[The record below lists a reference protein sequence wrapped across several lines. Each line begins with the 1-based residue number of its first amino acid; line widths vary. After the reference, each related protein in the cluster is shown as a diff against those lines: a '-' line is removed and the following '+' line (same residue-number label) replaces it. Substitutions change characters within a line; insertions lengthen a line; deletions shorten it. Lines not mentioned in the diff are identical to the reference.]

1 LKYLK
6 TNQILVC
13 SLFFI
18 VSALMLTVIQP
29 PIGWSVLAWVCY
41 VPFILA
47 CRAEVKLRYL
57 LGFSYL
63 VGACYWLGN
72 IYWMGL
78 VTVSGWIVFCLYT
91 GLLWP
96 LLVLCIRF
104 CRTKKFPLIIAVPVL
119 IVGAEHLQG
128 LFLGGFYWRY
138 LAHSQFE
145 NISLIQIADIF
156 GAAGLSFLIA
166 MVNAVAAELIIA
178 RRANNIFKTANFVKV
193 GLVCVLVAVVFV
205 YGRWRVEQTEEFVT
219 AGPLVSAAQ
228 SNVPQSVKESFQ
240 AGEKILS
247 DLLELSTKAAEAG
260 ADLIVWPETM
270 VTATLDT
277 RVLGLLDESHTFR
290 VYEKTLRDH
299 SRQSDAY
306 LLVGGYGGRPEVQS
320 DYTIKLVE
328 RYNSAFLYSPDV
340 NQSVIQYNKIHLV
353 PFGEVVPFRKSVPW
367 LHKLLM
373 WFTPYD
379 YDYSLDAGD
388 EYTVF
393 EMDDK
398 QNRKYRFGVLICY
411 EDAIPA
417 ISRRFAAGKAGKK
430 AVDWLV
436 NISNDGWFVRFRD
449 GKVCPSTEL
458 AQHTVC
464 CVFRAVENRVAVLRS
479 VNTGVSCL
487 VDTAGRIKNGFFA
500 GTLPKKAIDRQG
512 IAGWFVDRV
521 PIDKRVTFF
530 GICGNWLDIIC
541 ATGFVV
547 CIITAIAGPKSTER
561 KKKYEKE
568 SD

>member
-1 LKYLK
+1 MKYLK
-6 TNQILVC
+6 TNQILLC

-18 VSALMLTVIQP
+18 ASALILTVIQAP
-29 PIGWSVLAWVCY
+29 MGWSVLAWVCY

-47 CRAEVKLRYL
+47 CRADVKPKYL
-57 LGFSYL
+57 FIISYL

-72 IYWMGL
+72 IYWLGL

-104 CRTKKFPLIIAVPVL
+104 CRAKKIPLIIAVPIL
-119 IVGAEHLQG
+119 IVGAERLQG

-193 GLVCVLVAVVFV
+193 GLVCVLVAGAFV
-205 YGRWRVEQTEEFVT
+205 YGRWRLEQTEEFVT
-219 AGPLVSAAQ
+219 AGPLVSASQ
-228 SNVPQSVKESFQ
+228 SNVPQLVKESFQ
-240 AGEKILS
+240 AREVILS
-247 DLLELSTKAAEAG
+247 ELLELSTEAAEAG
-260 ADLIVWPETM
+260 ARLIAWPETM
-270 VTATLDT
+270 VAATLDA
-277 RVLGLLDESHTFR
+277 RVLGLLDESHSFR
-290 VYEKTLRDH
+290 VYDKTLRDH
-299 SRQSDAY
+299 SQQGEAY
-306 LLVGGYGGRPEVQS
+306 LLVGGYGGRPEGQS

-340 NQSVIQYNKIHLV
+340 NQPVVQYNKIHLV
-353 PFGEVVPFRKSVPW
+353 PFGEVVPFRKSAPW

-411 EDAIPA
+411 EDVVPQIA
-417 ISRRFAAGKAGKK
+417 RRFVASKAGKK
-430 AVDWLV
+430 VDWLV

-449 GKVCPSTEL
+449 KKVYPSTEL
-458 AQHTVC
+458 AQHTVS

-500 GTLPKKAIDRQG
+500 GTLPKKTIDRQG
-512 IAGWFVDRV
+512 MAGWFVDRM

-530 GICGNWLDIIC
+530 SRYGNWLDIIC
-541 ATGFVV
+541 AIGFVFCV
-547 CIITAIAGPKSTER
+547 IMTIARPKSADTGKR
-561 KKKYEKE
+561 DEKE
-568 SD
+568 GV